1 MADKAVG
8 KVAHYYDKICVAVV
22 DVTGQLKVGD
32 TIKIAGKAE
41 GDELVQTVESMEID
55 HEKVKEAKKG
65 QSVGLKVD
73 KKVYQGTPVYK
84 VNE

>member
-32 TIKIAGKAE
+32 TIKIDGNRSREGQRGKERTIGRTE
-41 GDELVQTVESMEID
+41 G
-55 HEKVKEAKKG
+55 G
-65 QSVGLKVD
+65 
-73 KKVYQGTPVYK
+73 
-84 VNE
+84 

>member
-41 GDELVQTVESMEID
+41 G
-55 HEKVKEAKKG
+55 
-65 QSVGLKVD
+65 
-73 KKVYQGTPVYK
+73 
-84 VNE
+84 N